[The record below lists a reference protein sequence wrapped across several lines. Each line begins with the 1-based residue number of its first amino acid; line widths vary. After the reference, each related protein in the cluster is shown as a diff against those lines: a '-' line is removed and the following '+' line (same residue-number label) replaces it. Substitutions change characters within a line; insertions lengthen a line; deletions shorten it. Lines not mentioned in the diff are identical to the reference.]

1 MTRAGR
7 VLLGSLL
14 GAAFTLV
21 IHPLSR
27 PYLVSVVVA
36 PSIDTAAAKTDRAT
50 KDLPT
55 LAGWAISATEGAG
68 PAKLG
73 PTNLERA
80 IATAR
85 EGASLDPG
93 NAFWPQ
99 LLAALYHARRD
110 DANALRQWLQASSL
124 TSWNDYQTQSL
135 TRDALTL
142 EQEFGGAQAWQYAY
156 LYFQRSASAA
166 RVIAGYGRYLLQ
178 QAPIDTPEGLRIRV
192 ANIRNG
198 DSLRAGARS
207 IRVGDYG
214 ARLAEMSCHP
224 PGLST
229 NNHHRLFLLR
239 MSFYDDLRRTGH
251 PTAAEQ
257 INRIYREVDAWSAL
271 TNEDDAFAR
280 MQDLTFE
287 SLVTANLP
295 SAFAVMGAIGLIIWL
310 LGRTFYRVEE
320 IPLAFAA
327 GLGLLLGFG
336 AFLVTRLFLAG
347 AATLLCCLFL
357 AMRTKHQR
365 RARTEDLGPMFSF
378 TMGTLGVVFIG
389 LLGAFLVGQSASA
402 VSLLPY
408 FAVPPDYFGGSG
420 VLLGLSLIVVALV
433 LLVAPWF
440 AIALRYATPFVVGAA
455 IRKFGAFLGYFGLIV
470 VVFGT
475 PLCIYEDRALAQ
487 TLGHLV
493 SNEPVVYYEVLQ
505 R

>member
-14 GAAFTLV
+14 GAAFTLA

-27 PYLVSVVVA
+27 PYLASVIVA
-36 PSIDTAAAKTDRAT
+36 PSIDTAAAKTRSTTD
-50 KDLPT
+50 DLPT
-55 LAGWAISATEGAG
+55 LATWAISATSGAG
-68 PAKLG
+68 PGKLT
-73 PTNLERA
+73 PANLDRA
-80 IATAR
+80 IATVR
-85 EGASLDPG
+85 RGAALDPG

-99 LLAALYHARRD
+99 LLAGLYHARHD
-110 DANALRQWLQASSL
+110 EANAFHEWVRAASL
-124 TSWNDYQTQSL
+124 TSWNDYQTQAL

-142 EQEFGGAQAWQYAY
+142 EREFGGAQAWQYAY
-156 LYFQRSASAA
+156 LYFQRSDGAA

-178 QAPIDTPEGLRIRV
+178 NAPIDTPEGLRIRV

-214 ARLAEMSCHP
+214 AQLAEMSCHP

-229 NNHHRLFLLR
+229 SNHHRLFLLR
-239 MSFYDDLRRTGH
+239 MSFYDDLRKTGH
-251 PTAAEQ
+251 EAAAEQ
-257 INRIYREVDAWSAL
+257 VNRIYREVDAWSAL
-271 TNEDDAFAR
+271 TNDDDAFAR
-280 MQDLTFE
+280 VQDLTFE
-287 SLVTANLP
+287 SLLVANLP
-295 SAFAVMGAIGLIIWL
+295 SAFAVIGLTGLVVWL
-310 LGRTFYRVEE
+310 LGRAFYRVEE
-320 IPLAFAA
+320 IPLPFAA

-357 AMRTKHQR
+357 AMRTKHER

-378 TMGTLGVVFIG
+378 TIGTLGVVFIG

-420 VLLGLSLIVVALV
+420 VLLGLSFIVLGLV

-440 AIALRYATPFVVGAA
+440 AIALRYGTPFVVGAA
-455 IRKFGAFLGYFGLIV
+455 VRKFGAFLGYFGLIV

-475 PLCIYEDRALAQ
+475 PICIYEDRALSQ